1 MSKPARHFEMPP
13 DKMAVHRKAVRL
25 EWLSIAYFVTAV
37 TAVYLVLGSSQ
48 ALKAAW
54 IEDMLAFLPPL
65 AFLVAARIRSR
76 EPNERFPWGY
86 HRAVSIAY
94 LGAASALL
102 LLGLYVLFES
112 GMKLAA
118 AEHPTIGAIE
128 ILGQPVWH
136 GWLMLAALAYT
147 GFPAVFLGRRKLAYA
162 SELHDKVLYADA
174 EMNKADWKTAGAAA
188 VGVLGVGLGFS
199 WADAAAAV
207 IISLDIIR
215 DGWRNMRAAVGDL
228 MDERATRYDSNES
241 HPLIEELREL
251 LVGLPWVQEARV
263 RVREQGHVFQVEGFV
278 VPAEAGCTLEA
289 LADAR
294 RRLLALDWK
303 IHDVVLAPVESLP
316 GRSEEAGPT

>member
-1 MSKPARHFEMPP
+1 VSEVARHFEMPP

-37 TAVYLVLGSSQ
+37 VVVYSVLGSSQ

-65 AFLVAARIRSR
+65 AFLIAARIRSR
-76 EPNERFPWGY
+76 APNERFPWGY

-94 LGAASALL
+94 LGAALGLL
-102 LLGLYVLFES
+102 LLGLYILLES

-128 ILGQPVWH
+128 ILGKPIWH

-147 GFPAVFLGRRKLAYA
+147 GFPAVILGHRKLAYA
-162 SELHDKVLYADA
+162 RELHDKVLFADA

-188 VGVLGVGLGFS
+188 VGVLGVGLGVW
-199 WADAAAAV
+199 WADAVAAMV
-207 IISLDIIR
+207 ISLDIVR
-215 DGWRNMRAAVGDL
+215 DGGRNMRAAVGDL
-228 MDERATRYDSNES
+228 MDQRATCYDSNEP
-241 HPLIEELREL
+241 HPLIDRLRTELD
-251 LVGLPWVQEARV
+251 GLPWVEDARV
-263 RVREQGHVFQVEGFV
+263 RVRDQGHVFHVEAFV
-278 VPAEAGCTLEA
+278 VPTEAGCAVEA

-303 IHDVVLAPVESLP
+303 IHDVVLAPVERLP
-316 GRSEEAGPT
+316 GKSEEAGPT